1 MARPGENAPR
11 MKSRTK
17 KASALDA
24 ALKLLEQK
32 DYSAAELRGKL
43 TPRGYGDEEIEEA
56 LDVLERYGYVVQTG
70 RDVEQLEKMS
80 AEWLRKRSGRMTAGV
95 LRGLEAFL
103 LKKGFEGDLV
113 SAHLQRLADEVTE
126 GSQTDKE

>member
-1 MARPGENAPR
+1 MI
-11 MKSRTK
+11 

-43 TPRGYGDEEIEEA
+43 TSQGYGDEEIEKA
-56 LDVLERYGYVVQTG
+56 LSVLERYGYVVQTG

-95 LRGLEAFL
+95 LRGLEAYL
-103 LKKGFEGDLV
+103 LKKGFEEDLV
-113 SAHLQRLADEVTE
+113 TAHLQKIADEVTE
-126 GSQTDKE
+126 GRQTD